1 MLCSSSAFRC
11 FTVFKSPKFEG
22 LLDRNVLRGEKRE
35 GVLSCFVADIE
46 DELKLSVAD
55 RGCGAVY
62 FVVSSNDASLAA
74 AENAFV
80 SEAERLI
87 LLARVDASNAADFA
101 LRMLISAS
109 MMGDLPGDSGPLNGE
124 SIVCT
129 VAV

>member
-74 AENAFV
+74 AENA
-80 SEAERLI
+80 
-87 LLARVDASNAADFA
+87 
-101 LRMLISAS
+101 LRWHK
-109 MMGDLPGDSGPLNGE
+109 GVGRGGGYKEE
-124 SIVCT
+124 SKWLFT
-129 VAV
+129 